1 MMHVASKWRRNSNSF
16 NVVNENGQH
25 DDATVASN
33 QLSIACANYKH
44 FCDILYLFQ
53 VSFSSI
59 RVIGVFVFSLRHFA
73 RWSAQKHLFNEKKYR
88 TFAFAS
94 ENCFAR
100 FFHAIT
106 TQCKLADYQVDG
118 KKLKTTKLPMNLF
131 EMRVFFTLWAISY
144 CVVKVCCNLAST

>member
-1 MMHVASKWRRNSNSF
+1 MMHVASKWRQNSNSF
-16 NVVNENGQH
+16 NVVNENGQY

-73 RWSAQKHLFNEKKYR
+73 RWSAQKPFVQRKKISHFCFWQRKLFCPLFSCHNYTMQISRLSSGWKKIEDNQIAYESFRNESFLYIV
-88 TFAFAS
+88 S
-94 ENCFAR
+94 NQLLC
-100 FFHAIT
+100 
-106 TQCKLADYQVDG
+106 
-118 KKLKTTKLPMNLF
+118 
-131 EMRVFFTLWAISY
+131 S
-144 CVVKVCCNLAST
+144 